1 MACITHSR
9 ADDNGLKN
17 ITIYQ
22 GQKEENTHQELF

>member
-1 MACITHSR
+1 MACIIYSR

-22 GQKEENTHQELF
+22 GQQEENTHRKLF